1 MQLKGFFKD
10 DMDLMRRAILQARLA
25 EARGEVPVGAVMVSG
40 DGMIISEAFNSPIA
54 LCDPTAHA
62 EILAI
67 RKAASTVDNYRLTGT
82 TIYVTLEPCP
92 MCAGALVWARVDR
105 LIFGARD
112 PKAGAFGSV
121 MDMASV
127 SSLNHRI
134 QVYSG
139 LLADECAGLLQGF
152 FRERR

>member
-67 RKAASTVDNYRLTGT
+67 RKAAFTVDNYRLTGT

>member
-1 MQLKGFFKD
+1 
-10 DMDLMRRAILQARLA
+10 MRRAILQAKLA
-25 EARGEVPVGAVMVSG
+25 EARGEVPVGAVVVSG
-40 DGMIISEAFNSPIA
+40 NGRIISEAFNSPIG

-67 RKAASTVDNYRLTGT
+67 RKAASEVDNYRLTGA

-92 MCAGALVWARVDR
+92 MCAGALVWARVAR

-121 MDMASV
+121 MDMACV
-127 SSLNHRI
+127 STLNHRI

-139 LLADECAGLLQGF
+139 LLADECAGLLQEF
-152 FRERR
+152 FKKRR